1 MKFHEH
7 IIRVTVP
14 GLPCEV
20 TREELSG
27 ELADFAHRPE
37 HFLEEVTKS
46 EVVSPERRGSEPGS
60 IAFERNIYFGH
71 LVFHETVQ
79 IGADGS
85 YRSHAAGSGER
96 PASDFSMQIEEP
108 EPGQLF
114 IRFIYF
120 EDRPEVPTAIEMNS
134 REQQVDYLRRLLMRA
149 KTRALWRRCL
159 PILLSA
165 KWRLRTDYC

>member
-37 HFLEEVTKS
+37 PVRTGRQW
-46 EVVSPERRGSEPGS
+46 SPERRGSEPGS

-134 REQQVDYLRRLLMRA
+134 REQQVDYLRRLAYESKDQSIVAQMLTDIVERKM
-149 KTRALWRRCL
+149 AL
-159 PILLSA
+159 
-165 KWRLRTDYC
+165 KN

>member
-60 IAFERNIYFGH
+60 IAFERNMYRLEQMGATAPMRLVPGNGRH
-71 LVFHETVQ
+71 LTFPC
-79 IGADGS
+79 
-85 YRSHAAGSGER
+85 RSKNQSLGNSSS
-96 PASDFSMQIEEP
+96 AS
-108 EPGQLF
+108 F
-114 IRFIYF
+114 ISKIAQKCR
-120 EDRPEVPTAIEMNS
+120 
-134 REQQVDYLRRLLMRA
+134 QQ
-149 KTRALWRRCL
+149 
-159 PILLSA
+159 
-165 KWRLRTDYC
+165 

>member
-120 EDRPEVPTAIEMNS
+120 EDRPEVQPDQGS
-134 REQQVDYLRRLLMRA
+134 GRG
-149 KTRALWRRCL
+149 C
-159 PILLSA
+159 
-165 KWRLRTDYC
+165 C

>member
-46 EVVSPERRGSEPGS
+46 EVVSQSGAAANQEASHLNATSTLDTWSFMRQYRLEQMGATAPMRLVPGNGRHLTFPCRS
-60 IAFERNIYFGH
+60 KNQSLGNSSSASFISKIAQKCR
-71 LVFHETVQ
+71 
-79 IGADGS
+79 
-85 YRSHAAGSGER
+85 
-96 PASDFSMQIEEP
+96 
-108 EPGQLF
+108 
-114 IRFIYF
+114 
-120 EDRPEVPTAIEMNS
+120 
-134 REQQVDYLRRLLMRA
+134 QQ
-149 KTRALWRRCL
+149 
-159 PILLSA
+159 
-165 KWRLRTDYC
+165 

>member
-85 YRSHAAGSGER
+85 YRSHAAGSGNGR
-96 PASDFSMQIEEP
+96 HLTFPCRSKNQSLGNSSSAS
-108 EPGQLF
+108 F
-114 IRFIYF
+114 ISKIAQKCR
-120 EDRPEVPTAIEMNS
+120 
-134 REQQVDYLRRLLMRA
+134 QQ
-149 KTRALWRRCL
+149 
-159 PILLSA
+159 
-165 KWRLRTDYC
+165 

>member
-120 EDRPEVPTAIEMNS
+120 EDRPDRSTICV
-134 REQQVDYLRRLLMRA
+134 VLLMRA

>member
-60 IAFERNIYFGH
+60 IAFERNIYF
-71 LVFHETVQ
+71 
-79 IGADGS
+79 
-85 YRSHAAGSGER
+85 
-96 PASDFSMQIEEP
+96 SMQIEEP

-134 REQQVDYLRRLLMRA
+134 REQQVDYLRRLAYESKDQSIVAQMLTDIVERKM
-149 KTRALWRRCL
+149 AL
-159 PILLSA
+159 
-165 KWRLRTDYC
+165 KN

>member
-96 PASDFSMQIEEP
+96 PASDFSMQIEDP

-120 EDRPEVPTAIEMNS
+120 EDRPEVPTAIEMNT
-134 REQQVDYLRRLLMRA
+134 REQQVDYLRRLAYESKDQSIVAQMLTDIVERKM
-149 KTRALWRRCL
+149 AL
-159 PILLSA
+159 
-165 KWRLRTDYC
+165 KN

>member
-114 IRFIYF
+114 IRFLYF
-120 EDRPEVPTAIEMNS
+120 VNNRSTICV
-134 REQQVDYLRRLLMRA
+134 VLLMRA